1 MHATPRHAAACSLR
15 TIHRAG
21 RRPDTCQAQLRAANY
36 CHCSSTML
44 PLARHSGGRGRFA
57 SVRRV
62 ETIGN
67 VWGQQPKGSHGRQR
81 DRQVTDRTVAVD
93 GAELTAEADSRNT
106 SVPFFYLFI
115 YLLPGEPRTLQLAA
129 AEAEPCD
136 AVRQERNG
144 TERERESYL
153 GCMRRPTSGLR

>member
-62 ETIGN
+62 ENIGN

-115 YLLPGEPRTLQLAA
+115 YCPGSPARYSLQRQRQSRVM
-129 AEAEPCD
+129 PC
-136 AVRQERNG
+136 ARNG
-144 TERERESYL
+144 TERN
-153 GCMRRPTSGLR
+153 GNGNPTLVA